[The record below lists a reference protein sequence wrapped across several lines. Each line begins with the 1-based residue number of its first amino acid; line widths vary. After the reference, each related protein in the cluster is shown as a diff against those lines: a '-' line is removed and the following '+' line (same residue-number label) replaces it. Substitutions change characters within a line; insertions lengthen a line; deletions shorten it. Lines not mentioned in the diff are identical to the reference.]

1 VCINYWVSNP
11 ICSMEHLHFSTPQK

>member
-11 ICSMEHLHFSTPQK
+11 ICSMDHLHFSTAQK